1 MSCTRRSGS
10 SSAASPATS
19 RMDRL
24 KSFLRDLRRH
34 SSSSR
39 SGCGAAPRTRA
50 STTSNEFK
58 FQVNWTFRGPLISD
72 KSALVDELRRTIR
85 DVNNFPK
92 PGIVFKDVTPV
103 LLDAR
108 LFART
113 VQLMAE
119 PYRDARVTRVVSI
132 ESRGFLFGAPI
143 ALELG
148 AGLVPIR
155 KPGKLPA
162 ATQRIEYAL
171 EYGTD
176 ALEMHH
182 DAVQPG
188 DRVMVVDDVLAT
200 GGTANAAAQLVGG
213 TGAAVVG
220 FSFLIELDFLKGRQ
234 RLQGR
239 RVEALLHYA

>member
-1 MSCTRRSGS
+1 M
-10 SSAASPATS
+10 
-19 RMDRL
+19 
-24 KSFLRDLRRH
+24 
-34 SSSSR
+34 
-39 SGCGAAPRTRA
+39 
-50 STTSNEFK
+50 
-58 FQVNWTFRGPLISD
+58 ISD
-72 KSALVDELRRTIR
+72 KSTLVDELRRTIR

-103 LLDAR
+103 LLDVK
-108 LFART
+108 LFAQT

-176 ALEMHH
+176 ALEMHY

-188 DRVMVVDDVLAT
+188 DRVLIVDDVLAT

-213 TGAAVVG
+213 TGAAVAG

>member
-1 MSCTRRSGS
+1 MC
-10 SSAASPATS
+10 
-19 RMDRL
+19 
-24 KSFLRDLRRH
+24 
-34 SSSSR
+34 
-39 SGCGAAPRTRA
+39 
-50 STTSNEFK
+50 
-58 FQVNWTFRGPLISD
+58 RGHLTSD
-72 KSALVDELRRTIR
+72 KASLVDELKRTIR

-103 LLDAR
+103 LLDVE
-108 LFART
+108 LFGQA
-113 VQLMAE
+113 VKAMAQ
-119 PYRDARVTRVVSI
+119 PYRDARITRVVSI
-132 ESRGFLFGAPI
+132 ESRGFLFGAPM

-162 ATQRIEYAL
+162 TTQRVEYAL

-188 DRVMVVDDVLAT
+188 DRVLVVDDVLAT

-213 TGAAVVG
+213 TGAAVAG
-220 FSFLIELDFLKGRQ
+220 FSFLIELEFLKGRQ

-239 RVEALLHYA
+239 RVEALLLYA